1 LQGGHEAPEKHMQ
14 GRLCQGKAP
23 DSIDFTAKYDP
34 HCGTGIGERARMR
47 TLVLVAVLLA
57 SVAQAA
63 ASTLD
68 RVRERGTFTIAYRVD
83 AKPYSYLNESG
94 QPAGFIVDL
103 CREVAAAVRQTIV
116 SEVRISYVA
125 VTAGDRFDAIRD
137 GSADILCDPTT
148 VTLARREM
156 VDFSLPT
163 YLDGAGVMSRD
174 AKPVERFEDLK
185 GKRLGV
191 LAGTTTEQVL
201 RSSLADLG
209 IDATVTT
216 VRDHRAGIDMLA
228 ADGVDA
234 YFGDRAILVAFLAQ
248 RSLPGF
254 RVARQYFSLE
264 TYALALPR
272 NDSAF
277 RLLVDRTLARLYR
290 SGKVRALLTRT
301 FGRQKQDEMLDTL
314 FAIHA
319 LPE

>member
-1 LQGGHEAPEKHMQ
+1 
-14 GRLCQGKAP
+14 
-23 DSIDFTAKYDP
+23 
-34 HCGTGIGERARMR
+34 MR
-47 TLVLVAVLLA
+47 GLLIIAALLA
-57 SVAQAA
+57 QTTHLV

-83 AKPYSYLNESG
+83 AKPYSYLNERGEPS
-94 QPAGFIVDL
+94 GFIVDL
-103 CREVAAAVRQTIV
+103 CREVALAVRQSV
-116 SEVRISYVA
+116 GSEVKVSYVA

-148 VTLARREM
+148 VTLERREL

-163 YLDGAGVMSRD
+163 FLDGAGVMSRD
-174 AKPVERFEDLK
+174 AKPIERFEDLK
-185 GKRLGV
+185 GKRVGV

-201 RSSLADLG
+201 RTSLSDLG
-209 IDATVTT
+209 LEAAITT
-216 VRDHRAGIDMLA
+216 VRDHREGIDLLA
-228 ADGVDA
+228 ADKVDA
-234 YFGDRAILVAFLAQ
+234 YFGDRAILLAFLAQ

-264 TYALALPR
+264 TYALALQR

-277 RLLVDRTLARLYR
+277 RLLVDRTLARVYR
-290 SGKVRALLTRT
+290 SGKVRALLTKT

-319 LPE
+319 LPDK